1 MPAVG
6 ALKEVPVASGV
17 LLTEGLDADPPTV
30 VVVVEGA
37 VLEVLMVMEVLAV
50 LVPVKVPVVVPGFA
64 GALVCVGVPVWAS
77 VVVGVVAALVVACIV
92 LAEMEVVGVEVAV
105 TKVLDDAGVLL
116 VLAMVGSPMV
126 LGDLLMAMVVAGWVL
141 EVSMGTGA
149 LVVLMRAWVVPAAGL
164 VGAGVLLVALRD
176 EGLLLVGTV
185 GAVALMVVM
194 TAVAGS
200 EECLVVSGVMGVKA
214 LAGAAGSLLVV
225 WLIVCRCFIVAHCVS
240 LHFQAFC

>member
-1 MPAVG
+1 MPTVG

-37 VLEVLMVMEVLAV
+37 VLEVLIVMEALAA
-50 LVPVKVPVVVPGFA
+50 LVPVKVPVVAHESA

-149 LVVLMRAWVVPAAGL
+149 PVVLMRAWVVPAAGL
-164 VGAGVLLVALRD
+164 VGAGALLVALCD
-176 EGLLLVGTV
+176 EGLLLGGTV
-185 GAVALMVVM
+185 AAVALMVVM

-225 WLIVCRCFIVAHCVS
+225 MVFAV
-240 LHFQAFC
+240 

>member
-164 VGAGVLLVALRD
+164 VGAGALLVALCD
-176 EGLLLVGTV
+176 EGLLLGGTV
-185 GAVALMVVM
+185 AAVALMVVM

-200 EECLVVSGVMGVKA
+200 EECLVVSGVMGV
-214 LAGAAGSLLVV
+214 
-225 WLIVCRCFIVAHCVS
+225 
-240 LHFQAFC
+240 

>member
-50 LVPVKVPVVVPGFA
+50 LVSVKVPVVVPGSA

-126 LGDLLMAMVVAGWVL
+126 LGDLLTAMVVAGWVL

-164 VGAGVLLVALRD
+164 VGAGALLVALCD
-176 EGLLLVGTV
+176 EGLLLGGTV
-185 GAVALMVVM
+185 AAFALMVVM

-200 EECLVVSGVMGVKA
+200 KECLVVSGVMGV
-214 LAGAAGSLLVV
+214 
-225 WLIVCRCFIVAHCVS
+225 
-240 LHFQAFC
+240 

>member
-92 LAEMEVVGVEVAV
+92 LAEMEVVGVEVVV
-105 TKVLDDAGVLL
+105 TTVLDDAGVLL

-126 LGDLLMAMVVAGWVL
+126 LGDLLTAMVVAGWVS

-164 VGAGVLLVALRD
+164 VGAGALLVALCD
-176 EGLLLVGTV
+176 EGLLLGGTV
-185 GAVALMVVM
+185 AAVALMVVM

-225 WLIVCRCFIVAHCVS
+225 MVFAV
-240 LHFQAFC
+240 

>member
-1 MPAVG
+1 M
-6 ALKEVPVASGV
+6 
-17 LLTEGLDADPPTV
+17 
-30 VVVVEGA
+30 
-37 VLEVLMVMEVLAV
+37 MVMEVLAV

-126 LGDLLMAMVVAGWVL
+126 LGDLLMAMVVAGRVL

-149 LVVLMRAWVVPAAGL
+149 LVVLCSVARQDKSECPPP
-164 VGAGVLLVALRD
+164 VL
-176 EGLLLVGTV
+176 G
-185 GAVALMVVM
+185 
-194 TAVAGS
+194 
-200 EECLVVSGVMGVKA
+200 
-214 LAGAAGSLLVV
+214 
-225 WLIVCRCFIVAHCVS
+225 F
-240 LHFQAFC
+240 

>member
-1 MPAVG
+1 MPAEG

-164 VGAGVLLVALRD
+164 VGAGALLVALRD

-225 WLIVCRCFIVAHCVS
+225 MVFAV
-240 LHFQAFC
+240 

>member
-126 LGDLLMAMVVAGWVL
+126 LGDLLMAMVVAGRVL

-164 VGAGVLLVALRD
+164 VGAGALLVALCD
-176 EGLLLVGTV
+176 EGLLLGGTV
-185 GAVALMVVM
+185 AAVALMVVM

-200 EECLVVSGVMGVKA
+200 EECLVVSGVMGV
-214 LAGAAGSLLVV
+214 
-225 WLIVCRCFIVAHCVS
+225 
-240 LHFQAFC
+240 

>member
-1 MPAVG
+1 MPAEG

-116 VLAMVGSPMV
+116 VLEVVGSPMV

-164 VGAGVLLVALRD
+164 VGAGALLVALCD
-176 EGLLLVGTV
+176 EGLLLGGTV
-185 GAVALMVVM
+185 AAVALMVVM

-200 EECLVVSGVMGVKA
+200 EECLVVSGVMGV
-214 LAGAAGSLLVV
+214 
-225 WLIVCRCFIVAHCVS
+225 
-240 LHFQAFC
+240 

>member
-1 MPAVG
+1 MRTGRFLAVGWGCLPAVG

-92 LAEMEVVGVEVAV
+92 LAEMEVVGVEVVV
-105 TKVLDDAGVLL
+105 TTVLDDAGVLL

-164 VGAGVLLVALRD
+164 VGAGALLVALCD
-176 EGLLLVGTV
+176 EGLLLGGTV
-185 GAVALMVVM
+185 AAVALMVVM

-200 EECLVVSGVMGVKA
+200 EECLVVSGVMGV
-214 LAGAAGSLLVV
+214 
-225 WLIVCRCFIVAHCVS
+225 
-240 LHFQAFC
+240 

>member
-1 MPAVG
+1 MPAEG

-105 TKVLDDAGVLL
+105 TTVLDDAGVLL

-225 WLIVCRCFIVAHCVS
+225 MVFAV
-240 LHFQAFC
+240 

>member
-1 MPAVG
+1 MPAEG

-17 LLTEGLDADPPTV
+17 LLTEGLDVDPPTV

-37 VLEVLMVMEVLAV
+37 VLEVLMVMGVLAV
-50 LVPVKVPVVVPGFA
+50 SVPVKAPVVVPGSV
-64 GALVCVGVPVWAS
+64 GALVCVGVPAWAS

-116 VLAMVGSPMV
+116 VLEVVGSPMV

-149 LVVLMRAWVVPAAGL
+149 PVVLMRAWVVPAAGL
-164 VGAGVLLVALRD
+164 VGAGALLVALRD

-225 WLIVCRCFIVAHCVS
+225 MVFAV
-240 LHFQAFC
+240 

>member
-1 MPAVG
+1 MPAAG

-164 VGAGVLLVALRD
+164 VGAGALLVALCD
-176 EGLLLVGTV
+176 EGLLLGGTV
-185 GAVALMVVM
+185 AAVALMVVM

-200 EECLVVSGVMGVKA
+200 EECLVVSGVMGV
-214 LAGAAGSLLVV
+214 
-225 WLIVCRCFIVAHCVS
+225 
-240 LHFQAFC
+240 

>member
-6 ALKEVPVASGV
+6 ALKELPVASGV
-17 LLTEGLDADPPTV
+17 LLTEGLDADHPTV

-37 VLEVLMVMEVLAV
+37 VLEVLMVIEVLAV

-105 TKVLDDAGVLL
+105 TKVPGDAGVSL

-126 LGDLLMAMVVAGWVL
+126 LGVLLMAMVVAGWVL

-149 LVVLMRAWVVPAAGL
+149 LVVLMRALVVPAAGL
-164 VGAGVLLVALRD
+164 AGAGALLVALCD
-176 EGLLLVGTV
+176 EGLLLGGTV
-185 GAVALMVVM
+185 AAVALMVVM

-200 EECLVVSGVMGVKA
+200 EECLVVSGVMGV
-214 LAGAAGSLLVV
+214 
-225 WLIVCRCFIVAHCVS
+225 
-240 LHFQAFC
+240 

>member
-105 TKVLDDAGVLL
+105 TKVLDDAGVSL
-116 VLAMVGSPMV
+116 VLAMVKRPMV
-126 LGDLLMAMVVAGWVL
+126 LSVLLMAMVVAGWVL

-164 VGAGVLLVALRD
+164 VGAGALLVALCD
-176 EGLLLVGTV
+176 EGLLLGGTV
-185 GAVALMVVM
+185 AAVALMVVM

-200 EECLVVSGVMGVKA
+200 EECLVVSGVMGV
-214 LAGAAGSLLVV
+214 
-225 WLIVCRCFIVAHCVS
+225 
-240 LHFQAFC
+240 

>member
-64 GALVCVGVPVWAS
+64 GALVCVGVPAWAS

-92 LAEMEVVGVEVAV
+92 LAEMEVVGVKVVV
-105 TKVLDDAGVLL
+105 TTVLDDAGVLL

-126 LGDLLMAMVVAGWVL
+126 LGDLLTAMVVAGWVL

-164 VGAGVLLVALRD
+164 VGAGALLVALRD

-200 EECLVVSGVMGVKA
+200 EECLVVSGVMGV
-214 LAGAAGSLLVV
+214 
-225 WLIVCRCFIVAHCVS
+225 
-240 LHFQAFC
+240 

>member
-77 VVVGVVAALVVACIV
+77 VVVGVVAALVVVCIV
-92 LAEMEVVGVEVAV
+92 LAEMEVVGVEVVV
-105 TKVLDDAGVLL
+105 TTVLDDAGVLL

-149 LVVLMRAWVVPAAGL
+149 PVVLVRAWVVPAAGL
-164 VGAGVLLVALRD
+164 VGAGALLVALRD

-185 GAVALMVVM
+185 AAVALMVVM

-225 WLIVCRCFIVAHCVS
+225 MVFAV
-240 LHFQAFC
+240 

>member
-92 LAEMEVVGVEVAV
+92 LAEMEVVGVEVVV
-105 TKVLDDAGVLL
+105 TTVLDDAGVLL

-126 LGDLLMAMVVAGWVL
+126 LGDLLTAMVVAGWVL

-164 VGAGVLLVALRD
+164 VGAGALLVALCD
-176 EGLLLVGTV
+176 EGLLLGGTV
-185 GAVALMVVM
+185 AAVALMVVM

-200 EECLVVSGVMGVKA
+200 EECLVVSGVMGV
-214 LAGAAGSLLVV
+214 
-225 WLIVCRCFIVAHCVS
+225 
-240 LHFQAFC
+240 

>member
-37 VLEVLMVMEVLAV
+37 VLEVLTAMEVLAV
-50 LVPVKVPVVVPGFA
+50 LVLVKVPVVVPGFA

-164 VGAGVLLVALRD
+164 VGAGALLVALCD
-176 EGLLLVGTV
+176 EGLLLGGT
-185 GAVALMVVM
+185 AATVALMVVM

-225 WLIVCRCFIVAHCVS
+225 MVFAV
-240 LHFQAFC
+240 

>member
-50 LVPVKVPVVVPGFA
+50 LVSVKVPVVVPGSA

-92 LAEMEVVGVEVAV
+92 LAEMEVVGVKVVV
-105 TKVLDDAGVLL
+105 TTVLDDAGVLL

-126 LGDLLMAMVVAGWVL
+126 LGDLLTAMVVAGWVL

-164 VGAGVLLVALRD
+164 VGAGALLVALCD
-176 EGLLLVGTV
+176 EGLLLGGTV
-185 GAVALMVVM
+185 AAVALMVVM

-200 EECLVVSGVMGVKA
+200 KECLVVSGVMGV
-214 LAGAAGSLLVV
+214 
-225 WLIVCRCFIVAHCVS
+225 
-240 LHFQAFC
+240 

>member
-1 MPAVG
+1 MPAEG

-116 VLAMVGSPMV
+116 VLAMVGSPME
-126 LGDLLMAMVVAGWVL
+126 LGDLLTAMVVAGWVL

-149 LVVLMRAWVVPAAGL
+149 PVVLVRAWVVPAAGL
-164 VGAGVLLVALRD
+164 VGAGALLVALRD

-225 WLIVCRCFIVAHCVS
+225 MVFAV
-240 LHFQAFC
+240 